1 MKFNYKKIIEEVIS
15 KNFWSRIL
23 IMTISIFFLALNYN
37 LFLLPNN
44 LVTGGTSGIATIIH
58 HIFDLEPAVFML
70 TFNCFLIF
78 ISFIFLGPKNTGL
91 TIIGSILYPLFV
103 SMTKGL
109 AVILGEYIV
118 LDNFLLV
125 VIISGCIYGFSNGFI
140 YKTGFTTGGGDIIIQ
155 IISKYLHI
163 PTGTSSFTVNII
175 IICLG
180 GLVFGINKAVYAT
193 LIIFINSNLVDK
205 IMLGISDSKMFYI
218 FTKKPEEVIEFI
230 KEMESGYTLMRTDG
244 GYTKEKNNIIMC
256 VLPTKDYYMFNNC
269 IKKIDPAAFLIISDC
284 YQVYGGHR
292 KNNLPFI

>member
-1 MKFNYKKIIEEVIS
+1 MKFNYKKIIEDVIS
-15 KNFWSRIL
+15 KNFWSRII

-37 LFLLPNN
+37 LFLLANN
-44 LVTGGTSGIATIIH
+44 LVTGGTSGLATIVNH
-58 HIFDLEPAVFML
+58 LFGCDPAVFML
-70 TFNCFLIF
+70 IFNCFLIF
-78 ISFIFLGPKNTGL
+78 LSFIFLGSKSTGL

-109 AVILGEYIV
+109 ATFLGEYII

-155 IISKYLHI
+155 IISKYLKI
-163 PTGTSSFTVNII
+163 PTGNASLFVNLII
-175 IICLG
+175 ISFG
-180 GLVFGINKAVYAT
+180 ALVFGINKAIYAV

-218 FTKKPEEVIEFI
+218 FTKKPEEVIDFI
-230 KEMESGYTLMRTDG
+230 KGMESGYTLMKTDG
-244 GYTKEKNNIIMC
+244 GYTKEKKNIIMC
-256 VLPTKDYYMFNNC
+256 VIPTKDYYMFNNC
-269 IKKIDPAAFLIISDC
+269 IKKIDPSAFLIISDC